1 MANEQLILNRY
12 RPIAQAGSGGFGT
25 VQIAWDT
32 RIQRRVAIKCIQLD
46 ESQAFRAMQVEAQAV
61 YGDPYAPRDPYRN
74 ADPYGNGD
82 SRSSADPYDYD
93 DPAAPYAVSLENLP
107 GLDEAR
113 TAAMLSD
120 PNIVGVFDFE
130 VQGTTAYLIMEYVD
144 GTTLTGLLQQY
155 GDRLSLDVIAAI
167 FSAVA
172 HALEVAHENQVLH
185 LDIKPDNVLIN
196 RQGQVKVT
204 DFGLATLSDATGFG
218 TAGGGTIGYMPLE
231 QMRQEALDARCDE
244 WALASMT
251 YEMLTG
257 TNPFLASDLAKAEAA
272 IEDAELLLPSLC
284 YDGLDPEADDVL
296 FYALDP
302 DREERYDN
310 VEDFAEEMS
319 RFFGNSA
326 RGHKE
331 LAMLVGQA
339 ADDFEE
345 EEEVVERISLFD
357 RIGTGRL
364 QSILVRVWAAL
375 SVGLLSFVALSNIEA
390 AGGWSS
396 FVFWGLFSLFV
407 LAAVLKPHLG
417 ALLSL
422 CTLSAALLFNEAF
435 VAGIVL
441 VVCVIAW
448 WFFVGRLSDEGPN
461 AALSP
466 VLFGSFGFNPVTP
479 LVSGF
484 FLSGKD
490 AAATAALAFV
500 VSVVLAGF
508 GSNSLV
514 GWNALT
520 FWDFGSLDIQHNM
533 LVLLQ
538 QPLTWCMLASWLGG
552 AVILALL
559 CRRQTR
565 FSAGLGV
572 VLASALMIAALCL
585 GAWFASG
592 MTSWVPDW
600 QLLLPTIG
608 AGVVM
613 AVACAFGVPIRA
625 GEEEM

>member
-25 VQIAWDT
+25 VQVAWDT

-46 ESQAFRAMQVEAQAV
+46 ESQAFRALQVEVQAI
-61 YGDPYAPRDPYRN
+61 YGN
-74 ADPYGNGD
+74 PYGSDGSYRD
-82 SRSSADPYDYD
+82 SDPHERSDPRAV
-93 DPAAPYAVSLENLP
+93 PAVSLENLP

-120 PNIVGVFDFE
+120 PNIVGVYDFE
-130 VQGTTAYLIMEYVD
+130 VRNATAYLIMEYVD
-144 GTTLTGLLQQY
+144 GMTLTNLLRQH
-155 GDRLSLDVIAAI
+155 GDELSLDAIAAI
-167 FSAVA
+167 FSSIA
-172 HALEVAHENQVLH
+172 HALEVAHDNQVLH

-196 RQGQVKVT
+196 HQGQVKVT

-244 WALASMT
+244 WALASLT

-257 TNPFLASDLAKAEAA
+257 KNPFLAPDLSKAEAA

-284 YDGLDPEADDVL
+284 YDGLDAEADDVL

-310 VEDFAEEMS
+310 VEDFSEEMS

-339 ADDFEE
+339 VEE
-345 EEEVVERISLFD
+345 PEDEEEVVERISLFD
-357 RIGTGRL
+357 RIGTGRM
-364 QSILVRVWAAL
+364 QSVLVRIWAAL
-375 SVGLLSFVALSNIEA
+375 GVGLLSFVSLSNISA
-390 AGGWSS
+390 AGGWASP
-396 FVFWGLFSLFV
+396 VFWGLSALFV
-407 LAAVLKPHLG
+407 LAGVLKPHLG

-422 CTLSAALLFNEAF
+422 LSLSVALLFQEAF
-435 VAGIVL
+435 VVGILMIVL
-441 VVCVIAW
+441 AYAW

-461 AALSP
+461 AALAP
-466 VLFGSFGFNPVTP
+466 VLFGSFGFNPISP
-479 LVSGF
+479 LVAGF
-484 FLSGKD
+484 FLSVRE
-490 AAATAALAFV
+490 AIATAAFAFAL
-500 VSVVLAGF
+500 SIVLAGF
-508 GSNSLV
+508 GSNSLA
-514 GWNALT
+514 GWNALA
-520 FWDFGSLDIQHNM
+520 FWDFGSLDVQHNM

-538 QPLTWCMLASWLGG
+538 QPLTWCVLAGWMG
-552 AVILALL
+552 AAAILALL

-565 FSAGLGV
+565 LSAGIGAA
-572 VLASALMIAALCL
+572 LACTLMIAALCL

-592 MTSWVPDW
+592 MVSWMPDL
-600 QLLLPTIG
+600 QLLIPTIG
-608 AGVVM
+608 AGVV
-613 AVACAFGVPIRA
+613 AVVACAFGVPIRPDEW
-625 GEEEM
+625 GEWEE

>member
-12 RPIAQAGSGGFGT
+12 RPIAEAGSGGFGT
-25 VQIAWDT
+25 VQVAWDT

-46 ESQAFRAMQVEAQAV
+46 ESQAFRALQVEARAA
-61 YGDPYAPRDPYRN
+61 YGDSYGS
-74 ADPYGNGD
+74 ADPYGG
-82 SRSSADPYDYD
+82 DPYGYD
-93 DPAAPYAVSLENLP
+93 EPLDPYAVSLENLP

-120 PNIVGVFDFE
+120 PNIVGVYDFE
-130 VQGTTAYLIMEYVD
+130 VQGATAYLIMEYVD

-155 GDRLSLDVIAAI
+155 GDQLSLDVVAAI
-167 FSAVA
+167 FSSVA
-172 HALEVAHENQVLH
+172 HALEVAHGNQVLH

-196 RQGQVKVT
+196 HQGQVKVT
-204 DFGLATLSDATGFG
+204 DFGLATLSDASGFG

-257 TNPFLASDLAKAEAA
+257 TNPFLAPDLVKAEAA

-331 LAMLVGQA
+331 LAVLVGQA
-339 ADDFEE
+339 AIEEFEE

-364 QSILVRVWAAL
+364 QSIFVRVWAAL
-375 SVGLLSFVALSNIEA
+375 GVGLLSFVSLSNIEA
-390 AGGWSS
+390 VGGWANP
-396 FVFWGLFSLFV
+396 VFWGLFALFV
-407 LAAVLKPHLG
+407 LAGVLKPHLG

-422 CTLSAALLFNEAF
+422 LSLSVALLFNEAF
-435 VAGIVL
+435 VVGIL
-441 VVCVIAW
+441 LPVCVIAW
-448 WFFVGRLSDEGPN
+448 WFFVGRMGDEAPN
-461 AALSP
+461 AVLSP
-466 VLFGSFGFNPVTP
+466 VLFGSFGFNPVSP
-479 LVSGF
+479 LVAGF
-484 FLSGKD
+484 FLSVKE
-490 AAATAALAFV
+490 AVITAAMAFV
-500 VSVVLAGF
+500 LSIVLAGF
-508 GSNSLV
+508 GSNSLL
-514 GWNALT
+514 GWNALA
-520 FWDFGSLDIQHNM
+520 FWDFGSLDVQHNM
-533 LVLLQ
+533 AVLLQ

-552 AVILALL
+552 AAILALL

-565 FSAGLGV
+565 VSAGLGV
-572 VLASALMIAALCL
+572 VLASALMIVALCL
-585 GAWFASG
+585 GAWFSSG
-592 MTSWVPDW
+592 MVSWIPAW
-600 QLLLPTIG
+600 QYALPTVG

-613 AVACAFGVPIRA
+613 TVACAFGVPIRA
-625 GEEEM
+625 GEEDWE

>member
-46 ESQAFRAMQVEAQAV
+46 ESQAFRAMQVEARAV
-61 YGDPYAPRDPYRN
+61 YGDPYAPRDPYRV
-74 ADPYGNGD
+74 DPYGNGD
-82 SRSSADPYDYD
+82 SRSSADLYDYD

-257 TNPFLASDLAKAEAA
+257 TNPFLAPDLTKAEAA

-375 SVGLLSFVALSNIEA
+375 SVGLLSFVSLSNIEA

-396 FVFWGLFSLFV
+396 LVFWGLFALFV

-422 CTLSAALLFNEAF
+422 CALSAALLFNEAF

-441 VVCVIAW
+441 AVCVIVW

-484 FLSGKD
+484 FLSVKD
-490 AAATAALAFV
+490 AVATAALAFV

-520 FWDFGSLDIQHNM
+520 FWDFASLDIQHNM

-538 QPLTWCMLASWLGG
+538 QPLTWCMLASWLVG
-552 AVILALL
+552 AMILALL

-572 VLASALMIAALCL
+572 VLACALMIAALCF

-592 MTSWVPDW
+592 TASWVPDW

-625 GEEEM
+625 GEEDWD

>member
-25 VQIAWDT
+25 VQVAWDT

-46 ESQAFRAMQVEAQAV
+46 ESQAFRALQVEAQAV
-61 YGDPYAPRDPYRN
+61 YGDPYGYDDAGPYS
-74 ADPYGNGD
+74 YG
-82 SRSSADPYDYD
+82 SEEPYDQ
-93 DPAAPYAVSLENLP
+93 YAVSLENLP

-120 PNIVGVFDFE
+120 PNIVGVYDFE
-130 VQGTTAYLIMEYVD
+130 VQGATAYLIMEYVD
-144 GTTLTGLLQQY
+144 GTTLTGLLRQY
-155 GDRLSLDVIAAI
+155 GDRLSLDAVAAV
-167 FSAVA
+167 FSSVA
-172 HALEVAHENQVLH
+172 HALEVAHDNQVLH

-257 TNPFLASDLAKAEAA
+257 TNPFVAPDLVKAEAA
-272 IEDAELLLPSLC
+272 IEDAELVLPSLC
-284 YDGLDPEADDVL
+284 FDGLSSEADDVL

-310 VEDFAEEMS
+310 VEDFSEEMG
-319 RFFGNSA
+319 RFLGNPV

-339 ADDFEE
+339 TEEDFEE
-345 EEEVVERISLFD
+345 EEEAAERISLFD

-364 QSILVRVWAAL
+364 QSIFVRVWAAL
-375 SVGLLSFVALSNIEA
+375 GVGLTAFVALSNIDA
-390 AGGWSS
+390 VGGWTTP
-396 FVFWGLFSLFV
+396 VFWGLFALFAF
-407 LAAVLKPHLG
+407 AAVLKPHLG
-417 ALLSL
+417 AFLALLV
-422 CTLSAALLFNEAF
+422 LSVALLFNEAF
-435 VAGIVL
+435 VIGILMIVM
-441 VVCVIAW
+441 VCAW
-448 WFFVGRLSDEGPN
+448 WFFVGRSSDGAAN

-466 VLFGSFGFNPVTP
+466 VLFGSFGLNPITP
-479 LVSGF
+479 FVAGF
-484 FLSGKD
+484 FLTVKD
-490 AAATAALAFV
+490 AVATAAFAFA
-500 VSVVLAGF
+500 VSLVLAGF

-514 GWNALT
+514 GWNVFS
-520 FWDFGSLDIQHNM
+520 FWDISAVDVQRNM

-538 QPLTWCMLASWLGG
+538 QPLTWCMFASWLGG
-552 AVILALL
+552 SALLALL
-559 CRRQTR
+559 CGRQTR
-565 FSAGLGV
+565 LSAGIGV
-572 VLASALMIAALCL
+572 VLACVLALAALFA
-585 GAWFASG
+585 GTWFASG
-592 MTSWVPDW
+592 MVSWVPAW
-600 QLLLPTIG
+600 QLLVPTVG

-613 AVACAFGVPIRA
+613 AVVCAFGVPIRA
-625 GEEEM
+625 GEEDWDG